1 MTSAATNTSSPGANP
16 QLTPGQAETLA
27 REHYGLTGTPTDLPS
42 ERDRNF
48 RLDCGPAG
56 TFVLKVFNAA
66 EDEGFVEAQR
76 RVFEVLGA
84 AWGGASGR
92 TPAEAAGGTTTSAPT
107 GTPPRPRP
115 SVFPTLVPTPGGAAY
130 THAVLGGTS
139 HALWLMP
146 WLPGRRVAEVGE
158 LTRPLLHDIGTVL
171 GRLDAVLANSPQAAA
186 RRTFVWAP
194 QTAPDAIARHL
205 PLLRGEQRELVAGA
219 LRDFDARLRPR
230 LGALRVSLIHNDV
243 NDYNLLVA
251 GDRVTAVL
259 DFGDMLEA
267 YTVCDLAHLLA
278 YLLLDRDDP
287 PAVAAGVA
295 AGYQSVF
302 PLTPV
307 ELGSL
312 YDFVRLRLALS
323 VTLSAMQQSAR
334 PDDPYLSISEE
345 PAWRLLARLADEPL
359 RARFE
364 AAVLAV
370 AGA

>member
-1 MTSAATNTSSPGANP
+1 MTSAATSASPGANP
-16 QLTPGQAETLA
+16 QLTPSQAEALA
-27 REHYGLTGTPTDLPS
+27 HEHYGLTGTATDLPS

-48 RLDCGPAG
+48 RLDCGAAG

-66 EDEGFVEAQR
+66 EDEEFVEAQR
-76 RVFEVLGA
+76 RVFEVLG
-84 AWGGASGR
+84 GASGR
-92 TPAEAAGGTTTSAPT
+92 TPAEAAT
-107 GTPPRPRP
+107 GTATGTRL
-115 SVFPTLVPTPGGAAY
+115 SVFPTLVPTTGRAAY
-130 THAVLGGTS
+130 SHAVIGETS
-139 HALWLMP
+139 HALWLMS
-146 WLPGRRVAEVGE
+146 WLPGRRVAEVSE

-171 GRLDAVLANSPQAAA
+171 GGLDTVLARNPQAAA

-194 QTAPDAIARHL
+194 QTAPDVIAGNLR
-205 PLLRGEQRELVAGA
+205 LLRGEQRELVAGA
-219 LRDFDARLRPR
+219 LRDFDARVRPR

-243 NDYNLLVA
+243 NDYNLLVE

-287 PAVAAGVA
+287 LAIAAGVA

-302 PLTPV
+302 PLTSV
-307 ELGSL
+307 ELESL

-323 VTLSAMQQSAR
+323 VTLSALQQSAR

-359 RARFE
+359 RARFQ
-364 AAVLAV
+364 AAVLTV